1 MPPDTDSTQQ
11 LTYSG
16 YLKVP
21 ELLEL
26 QTCLT
31 EPSAHDELQF
41 IIVHQ
46 VYELWFKLV
55 LHEIDEI
62 QELLQVG
69 DEPALRAVIRLCRRI
84 EEILKVLVGQIHVLE
99 TMRPADFM
107 KFRTALNPASGF
119 QSVQFREAETA
130 LGLVDEVLASF
141 TAKDPRHHKL
151 RERMAAPTVSDQLYA
166 FLRAQGMDVTPP
178 GPERSEA
185 EDDTTL
191 EAFRRIYDAPD
202 EKHLIYDLCE
212 ALVEV
217 DEQLILWR
225 RHHVMMV
232 ERQIGDK
239 PGTGKGTTGNEDGIR
254 YLQTTLTRRV
264 FPDLW
269 SVRTLL
275 TD

>member
-1 MPPDTDSTQQ
+1 MTAYGKNSQ

-21 ELLEL
+21 ELLQQ

-31 EPSAHDELQF
+31 EPEAHDELQF

-55 LHEIDEI
+55 RHEIDEI
-62 QELLQVG
+62 QRL
-69 DEPALRAVIRLCRRI
+69 LRAGSDTDLRNALRLCRRI
-84 EEILKVLVGQIHVLE
+84 EEIMKVLVVQIHVLE
-99 TMRPADFM
+99 TMRPADFLA
-107 KFRTALNPASGF
+107 FRAALNPASGF
-119 QSVQFREAETA
+119 QSVQFREVEAA
-130 LGLVDEVLASF
+130 FGLRDARLASF
-141 TAKDPRHHKL
+141 TKGDPRHPDLLK
-151 RERMAAPTVSDQLYA
+151 RMEAESLSDQLYKILA
-166 FLRAQGMDVTPP
+166 EKGYDVHAP
-178 GPERSEA
+178 GEARSEEQDA
-185 EDDTTL
+185 TTMAAL
-191 EAFRRIYDAPD
+191 KTIYDSPD
-202 EKHLIYDLCE
+202 DHPLIYELCE
-212 ALVEV
+212 GLVEV

-239 PGTGKGTTGNEDGIR
+239 PGTGKGTTGNVDGIR
-254 YLQTTLTRRV
+254 YLQTTLMRRA